1 MAPLHISYRVVSVLA
16 MVLAS
21 SAIVRAQKPNPS
33 PKLPFVRVRWS
44 DTTLHITYQGKK
56 IDHDFRES
64 APGPDVP
71 EYKRFEPSTIAT
83 VKTQRLFEKEGQVFM
98 LLDVRGPSR
107 GPEAAMS
114 YCGAGEEKALVLFH
128 SDSDGLLEEPQVV
141 NYESCLYT
149 IGDPDDSSED
159 ATPASPGAKQ
169 PFVKV
174 LSFTRMRGPADP
186 KDFAVNR
193 DLVTVEARFDPN
205 HPEQGLATQEK
216 VEDYK
221 AAIHSP

>member
-1 MAPLHISYRVVSVLA
+1 MAPLHISYRVVFVLA
-16 MVLAS
+16 IVLVC
-21 SAIVRAQKPNPS
+21 SAVGRAQKPDPS

-64 APGPDVP
+64 APDPDVP
-71 EYKRFEPSTIAT
+71 EYKRFEPSTINT
-83 VKTQRLFEKEGQVFM
+83 VKTQRLLEKGGQVFM
-98 LLDVRGPSR
+98 LLDLRGPSR

-114 YCGAGEEKALVLFH
+114 YCGAGEEKALALFH
-128 SDSDGLLEEPQVV
+128 LDSDGLLEEPQVV

-149 IGDPDDSSED
+149 IGDPDDSED
-159 ATPASPGAKQ
+159 ATPASPSARE
-169 PFVKV
+169 PFAKV

-193 DLVTVEARFDPN
+193 DLVTVEARFDPR
-205 HPEQGLATQEK
+205 HPELGLAVKEK

-221 AAIHSP
+221 TATH